1 MPGGVSDPNSLP
13 RPASPPPSAS
23 AGRRRGIA
31 AAQIVGAVLLLIVIV
46 FILENTRTVT
56 MRLIF
61 PEVRV
66 SLAVALLIAALLG
79 GVGVLLLQFR
89 HRHRK

>member
-1 MPGGVSDPNSLP
+1 MTDPH
-13 RPASPPPSAS
+13 ATPPP
-23 AGRRRGIA
+23 A
-31 AAQIVGAVLLLIVIV
+31 AQPPSTPARQRSGLAVSQIVGAVLLLIVIV

-61 PEVRV
+61 PEVKV

-89 HRHRK
+89 RRHRK

>member
-1 MPGGVSDPNSLP
+1 MSMSDPNTAP
-13 RPASPPPSAS
+13 PTSPPPAS
-23 AGRRRGIA
+23 GSGRSGVA
-31 AAQIVGAVLLLIVIV
+31 TAQIAGAVLLLIVIV

-56 MRLIF
+56 MRLIV

-79 GVGVLLLQFR
+79 GLGVLLLQFR
-89 HRHRK
+89 RRHRK

>member
-1 MPGGVSDPNSLP
+1 
-13 RPASPPPSAS
+13 
-23 AGRRRGIA
+23 
-31 AAQIVGAVLLLIVIV
+31 VLLLIVIV

-61 PEVRV
+61 PEVKV

-89 HRHRK
+89 RRHKK

>member
-1 MPGGVSDPNSLP
+1 MTDSSTPP
-13 RPASPPPSAS
+13 PAAPPPSGS
-23 AGRRRGIA
+23 GSKRSGFA

-61 PEVRV
+61 PEVKV

-79 GVGVLLLQFR
+79 GIGVLLLQFR
-89 HRHRK
+89 RRHKK

>member
-1 MPGGVSDPNSLP
+1 MTDPNATPPPAGPPSS
-13 RPASPPPSAS
+13 PASSQRKGVAV
-23 AGRRRGIA
+23 
-31 AAQIVGAVLLLIVIV
+31 AQIVGAVLLLIVIV

-61 PEVRV
+61 PEVKV

-89 HRHRK
+89 RRHKK